1 MNHRTMRVFPNSS
14 MTILSVLL
22 TTLLLSL
29 PLPSTQDLNADR
41 AALLSLRSSV
51 GGRTFCWD
59 IRHTSPCNWAGV
71 KCDNNR
77 VTALRLPASL
87 SPAPSRTVFFGNLT
101 RLRTMS
107 LCLNALA
114 GSLPLDLTTSSDLRH
129 LYLQGNRFSGKY
141 PRACSVS
148 QTS

>member
-1 MNHRTMRVFPNSS
+1 MRQQQSHRP
-14 MTILSVLL
+14 
-22 TTLLLSL
+22 
-29 PLPSTQDLNADR
+29 PS
-41 AALLSLRSSV
+41 
-51 GGRTFCWD
+51 
-59 IRHTSPCNWAGV
+59 PGV
-71 KCDNNR
+71 
-77 VTALRLPASL
+77 SL
-87 SPAPSRTVFFGNLT
+87 SGTIPNGVFGNLT

-148 QTS
+148 QTSKAWELRRQSSENVFA